1 MDLHPKQDFIE
12 KHIPYKVIRII
23 TLNDFKMFIKAPRLA
38 LNDYVNIIKAPRL
51 ALNDY
56 VNISQI
62 IKHKQ
67 NFMFTKV
74 SNLETVCRQPK
85 LFKGSCH
92 DLHFQKWRY

>member
-1 MDLHPKQDFIE
+1 MDLNPKQDFIE

-38 LNDYVNIIKAPRL
+38 LNDYVNI
-51 ALNDY
+51 
-56 VNISQI
+56 SQI
-62 IKHKQ
+62 IEHKQ

-74 SNLETVCRQPK
+74 SNLETVCRPPK

-92 DLHFQKWRY
+92 DLHFQK